1 MSSRA
6 IVSFGFFMLATVLF
20 GTIVD
25 IAEPALYLLAMAAF
39 AIAALLMA
47 LISRHRQAVW
57 ERSFHI
63 HPQEPE
69 DFSPAGSAAAPA
81 RSAPKRLGVADLPPS
96 LPAGQTHPA

>member
-20 GTIVD
+20 GTIAD

-39 AIAALLMA
+39 AIAAVLMA
-47 LISRHRQAVW
+47 LVSRHRQAMW

-63 HPQEPE
+63 HPSDPK
-69 DFSPAGSAAAPA
+69 DINPAGSAAAPA
-81 RSAPKRLGVADLPPS
+81 RTAPKRSGVADLPPS